1 MLLGAPV
8 CRAPHCD
15 TREMPQFE
23 LESPFTPTGDQ
34 PGAITKLRAGLVKG
48 DLQQVLLG
56 VTGSGKTF
64 TISNLIAE
72 VQRPVLVLSPNK
84 TLAAQ
89 LWAEFRAFFPKNAV
103 EYFVSYYDYYQPEA
117 YIART
122 DTYIEKDSSRNEEI
136 DRLRNSATRS
146 LLTRRDVIVVASI
159 SCIYGIGSPENYLGE
174 SVELH
179 RGGSWRRDILLRK
192 LVDLQYS
199 RNDLDFGRSRFR
211 VRGDVVDIQPA
222 YEEIASRI
230 EFFGDLVER
239 IVDFDPLTGEILTD
253 RDELTVFP
261 ASHYVTPR
269 DKLALAIKAIEEE
282 LDWRAAELDQQGKLL
297 EAQRLR
303 QRTMFDLEMLRETG
317 TCAGVENYSRHLSGR
332 QEGERPF
339 TLMDYLPQDTLIVV
353 DESHVA
359 VPQIGAMYGGDRSR
373 KIPLVEYG
381 FRLPSAM
388 DNRPLTF
395 SEWEE
400 SVGQVIYVSA
410 TPGPYELEHSTQVA
424 EQLIRPTGLLDP
436 TIEVRPSKGQVD
448 DLLAEIHRTVE
459 SSERCLV
466 TTLTKRMAED
476 LTDYLREAGV
486 KVQYLHS
493 DVETLERVEI
503 IRDLRLGVYD
513 VIVGINLLREG
524 LDLPEVSFIAI
535 LDADKEGYLRSFR
548 SLIQTAGRAA
558 RNVHGRVVM
567 YADRTS
573 DAMRQTLA
581 ETDRRR
587 KVQAAHNLAHG
598 ITPATI
604 VKAVRAQELVRA
616 ELQEV
621 AAEFQDAVGLPPD
634 QLLRLTRD
642 VEKAMRKAAVN
653 LEFERAALMRDRL
666 VALRRMATDMGQD
679 PAEGSAAP
687 KRPRGA
693 AARPGRRVPRG

>member
-1 MLLGAPV
+1 VIATS
-8 CRAPHCD
+8 RRCD
-15 TREMPQFE
+15 TREVTQFE
-23 LESPFTPTGDQ
+23 LQSPFTPTGDQ
-34 PGAITKLRAGLVKG
+34 PTAITQLRAGVARG

-64 TISNLIAE
+64 TISNLIAD

-136 DRLRNSATRS
+136 DRLRNAATRS

-174 SVELH
+174 SVELAL
-179 RGGSWRRDILLRK
+179 GGSWRRDILLRK
-192 LVDLQYS
+192 LVDLQYA

-211 VRGDVVDIQPA
+211 VRGDVIDIQPA
-222 YEEIASRI
+222 YEEIATRV
-230 EFFGDLVER
+230 EFFGDVVER
-239 IVDFDPLTGEILTD
+239 IVDFDPLTGEILAQ
-253 RDELTVFP
+253 REGLTVFP
-261 ASHYVTPR
+261 ASHYVTPK
-269 DKLALAIKAIEEE
+269 DKLARAIEAIE
-282 LDWRAAELDQQGKLL
+282 AELEWRSGELERQEKLL

-332 QEGERPF
+332 REGEKPF

-359 VPQIGAMYGGDRSR
+359 VPQIGGMYGGDRSR

-381 FRLPSAM
+381 FRLPSAL

-395 SEWEE
+395 SEWES
-400 SVGQVIYVSA
+400 SVGQVVYVSA
-410 TPGPYELEHSTQVA
+410 TPGPYEMEHSTQVV

-436 TIEVRPSKGQVD
+436 TIEVRQSKGQVD
-448 DLLAEIHRTVE
+448 DMLAEIGRTVAA
-459 SSERCLV
+459 SERCLV

-503 IRDLRLGVYD
+503 IRDLRLGVFD

-558 RNVHGRVVM
+558 RNVNGRVVM

-573 DAMRQTLA
+573 DAMAATLA
-581 ETDRRR
+581 ETARRR
-587 KVQAAHNLAHG
+587 QVQAAHNETHG
-598 ITPATI
+598 ITPASI
-604 VKAVRAQELVRA
+604 VKAVRDQEMVRA
-616 ELQEV
+616 EIQEA

-634 QLLRLTRD
+634 QLLRLTKD
-642 VEKAMRKAAVN
+642 VEKAMRKAASN
-653 LEFERAALMRDRL
+653 LEFERAAQMRDRL
-666 VALRRMATDMGQD
+666 VALRRMATDMGQGPSQGSTSRH
-679 PAEGSAAP
+679 PAGRS
-687 KRPRGA
+687 
-693 AARPGRRVPRG
+693 GRRSPRS

>member
-1 MLLGAPV
+1 
-8 CRAPHCD
+8 
-15 TREMPQFE
+15 MPEFQ
-23 LESPFTPTGDQ
+23 LDAPFTPTGDQ
-34 PGAITKLRAGLVKG
+34 PEAINKLRSGVKRG
-48 DLQQVLLG
+48 DLHQVLLG

-64 TISNLIAE
+64 TISNLIAQI
-72 VQRPVLVLSPNK
+72 QRPTLVLSPNK

-136 DRLRNSATRS
+136 DRLRNAATRS

-159 SCIYGIGSPENYLGE
+159 SCIYGVGSPEDYLGE
-174 SVELH
+174 SVQLV
-179 RGGSWRRDILLRK
+179 RGSSWRRDILLRK

-211 VRGDVVDIQPA
+211 VRGDVIDIQPA
-222 YEEIASRI
+222 YEEVASRV
-230 EFFGDLVER
+230 EFFGDVVER
-239 IVDFDPLTGEILTD
+239 MVDFDPLTGEILGD
-253 RDELTVFP
+253 REELAIFP

-269 DKLALAIKAIEEE
+269 DKLERALKAIEEE
-282 LDWRAAELDQQGKLL
+282 LEWRAGELDREGKLL

-303 QRTMFDLEMLRETG
+303 QRTLFDLEMLRETG
-317 TCAGVENYSRHLSGR
+317 SCAGVENYSRHLSGR
-332 QEGERPF
+332 REGEKPF
-339 TLMDYLPQDTLIVV
+339 TLMDFLPADTLIVV

-381 FRLPSAM
+381 FRLPSAL

-395 SEWEE
+395 AEWEQ
-400 SVGQVIYVSA
+400 SVGQVVYVSA
-410 TPGPYELEHSTQVA
+410 TPGPYELEHATQVA

-436 TIEVRPSKGQVD
+436 VIEVRTSRGQVD
-448 DLLAEIHRTVE
+448 DLLTEIRHTAAAG
-459 SSERCLV
+459 ERCLI

-493 DVETLERVEI
+493 DVDTLERVEI
-503 IRDLRLGVYD
+503 IRDLRLGVFD

-558 RNVHGRVVM
+558 RNVNGRVVM
-567 YADRTS
+567 YADTTS
-573 DAMRQTLA
+573 DAMREALA
-581 ETDRRR
+581 ETARRR
-587 KVQAAHNLAHG
+587 EAQTAHNEASG

-604 VKAVRAQELVRA
+604 VKAVREQEMVRA
-616 ELQEV
+616 EIQEV

-634 QLLRLTRD
+634 ELLRLTRD
-642 VEKAMRKAAVN
+642 VEKAMRKAASN

-666 VALRRMATDMGQD
+666 VSLRRMWSEMGQE
-679 PAEGSAAP
+679 PSSAGSA
-687 KRPRGA
+687 
-693 AARPGRRVPRG
+693 PGRSTGGAQRPARRARAPRS